1 MTVRIELDAVPKAA
15 RAAMMDLE
23 RHLAQCSL
31 DEALLEL
38 VRLRVSQINGCA
50 YCIDMHYKNARARE
64 ETEARLYF
72 LSVWREVSLYSDRE
86 RAALWWAE
94 AVTQLGPTGVGDD
107 VYQRVSTVLTPA
119 EMVDLTLAVVSI
131 NGWNR
136 LNAAFR
142 TPAAGYRV
150 GQWAEASTAR

>member
-15 RAAMMDLE
+15 KAAMMDLE
-23 RHLAQCSL
+23 RYLAQCSV

-50 YCIDMHYKNARARE
+50 YCIDMHHKNARARE
-64 ETEARLYF
+64 ETEARLYSV
-72 LSVWREVSLYSDRE
+72 SVWREASLYSDRE
-86 RAALWWAE
+86 RAALQWAE

-107 VYQRVSTVLTPA
+107 VYQQVSAVLTPA
-119 EMVDLTLAVVSI
+119 ELVDLTLAVVSI

-136 LNAAFR
+136 LNVAFR
-142 TPAAGYRV
+142 TPAGGYRV
-150 GQWAEASTAR
+150 GQRTEASAAR